1 LGCKPT
7 QIRLFEGRLFKIT
20 FALMRL
26 SIRILFFVS
35 FGLFTQCG
43 EEAAVVSVPSTVLPP
58 DSMVSI
64 LRDLHLMESGINGH
78 FFQSNQI
85 VADRSILRGLVFE
98 KHKVEAS
105 YFLKSMDFYSA
116 NPEHLDSVYQ
126 QVIVELSK
134 LQSGG

>member
-1 LGCKPT
+1 
-7 QIRLFEGRLFKIT
+7 
-20 FALMRL
+20 MRL
-26 SIRILFFVS
+26 IIGILFFVS
-35 FGLFTQCG
+35 IGLFTQCG
-43 EEAAVVSVPSTVLPP
+43 EEAALVKVPSTVLPP

-98 KHKVEAS
+98 KHKVEAA
-105 YFLKSMDFYSA
+105 YFLKSMDFYSS

-126 QVIVELSK
+126 KVIVELSK